1 MRIRWSDWKPY
12 LLPENEQRDPALG
25 EELTRVDVVGLRA
38 IVFITVVGIG
48 FMLTVTTIL
57 STLGYLSDVWFGPTS
72 PWWGSAY

>member
-1 MRIRWSDWKPY
+1 MR
-12 LLPENEQRDPALG
+12 

-57 STLGYLSDVWFGPTS
+57 SPIGYLSDVWFGPTS
-72 PWWGSAY
+72 P